1 MDLSIILPTYNEKKN
16 ISILVPQLEAMCK
29 KHKISCE
36 ILVVDDSSP
45 DGTAEEARRQNKKYK
60 NVRAIVRPEKQG
72 IGAALHQGYDLA
84 KGDLVVSMDSDLS
97 LDNEDIPK
105 LIKLME
111 EKGYDLVVGSRHLQG
126 GGYEK
131 RYLKTVVKSV
141 MSTGG
146 NFFIRTYLRLPVHDF
161 SLNFRL
167 IKRDVWKKIS
177 PLMKEKQHVWLLEQ
191 IYRTRHEGYNVG
203 ELPVT
208 FKDRIYGESKT
219 ELSKQ
224 APLFL
229 KKAIKFGTEV
239 RYESLKK
246 ALGRN

>member
-16 ISILVPQLEAMCK
+16 ISILVPQLEEMCK

-36 ILVVDDSSP
+36 IVVCDDSSP
-45 DGTAEEARRQNKKYK
+45 DGTADESKKLNKKYQ
-60 NVRAIVRPEKQG
+60 NVRTIVRPKKEG
-72 IGAALHQGYDLA
+72 IGAALHQGYDSA
-84 KGDLVVSMDSDLS
+84 KGDLIVSMDSDLS

-105 LIKLME
+105 LIRLMKE
-111 EKGYDLVVGSRHLQG
+111 RGYDLVVGSRHLQG

-131 RYLKTVVKSV
+131 KYFKTVVKSV
-141 MSTGG
+141 MSSSG
-146 NFFIRTYLRLPVHDF
+146 NWFIRTYLRLPVHDF

-191 IYRTRHEGYNVG
+191 IYRVRHAGYNVG

-229 KKAIKFGTEV
+229 KKAIRFGTEV
-239 RYESLKK
+239 RFQQLKS
-246 ALGRN
+246 AARL

>member
-1 MDLSIILPTYNEKKN
+1 MDLSIILPTYNERKN
-16 ISILVPQLEAMCK
+16 VSILVPQLEALCK

-45 DGTAEEARRQNKKYK
+45 DGTAEETRRLNKKYK
-60 NVRAIVRPEKQG
+60 NVRLVLRPKKEG
-72 IGAALHQGYDLA
+72 IGAALQQGYDEA
-84 KGDLVVSMDSDLS
+84 KGDKLLSMDSDLA
-97 LDNEDIPK
+97 LDNNDIPK
-105 LIKLME
+105 MLLLMKE
-111 EKGYDLVVGSRHLQG
+111 GGYDLVVGSRHSTG

-131 RYLKTVVKSV
+131 KYLKTRIKSV
-141 MSTGG
+141 ISTGG

-167 IKRDVWKKIS
+167 IKKSAWQQVS
-177 PLMKEKQHVWLLEQ
+177 PFMQEKQHVWLLEQ
-191 IYRTRHEGYNVG
+191 IYRTRHGGFNVG

-219 ELSKQ
+219 QLSKQ

-229 KKAIKFGTEV
+229 KKVLLFGIAARV
-239 RYESLKK
+239 YRLKRIFK
-246 ALGRN
+246 ND